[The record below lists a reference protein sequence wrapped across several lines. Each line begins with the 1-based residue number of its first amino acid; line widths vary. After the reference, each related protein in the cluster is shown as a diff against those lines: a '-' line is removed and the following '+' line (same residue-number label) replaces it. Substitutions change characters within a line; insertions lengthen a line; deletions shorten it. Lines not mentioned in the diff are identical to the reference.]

1 MVQLVCTIEP
11 HFTDT
16 YLTWAP
22 RYYRQFS
29 LSLGKA
35 LTMDTYFLP
44 SQQILIESQPC

>member
-22 RYYRQFS
+22 HYRQFS

-44 SQQILIESQPC
+44 SQQILIESQP